1 MLYKGPS
8 KLTQYIVFCFYIPRK
23 SKLPP
28 NHNTSPPQQNTITHT
43 PIPMHYALAATNASR
58 YHRAPPV
65 DPPTDAPSTSATP
78 GWRDQLASLRAWLA
92 DLFAPLQC
100 SKRPT
105 KRVATASTQ
114 TEPSSPPPSPAT
126 SDPSP
131 APVPSA
137 ASATAPPLPPTT
149 PAIVRDKVHAYV
161 DAWYEANHD
170 GVDLGR
176 IDLPLI
182 GEVDVFPDE
191 REKALYRKVFT
202 LALTN
207 LLEVEV
213 KVAGVPMRL
222 AVVKEAEGK
231 PGGGGG

>member
-1 MLYKGPS
+1 
-8 KLTQYIVFCFYIPRK
+8 
-23 SKLPP
+23 
-28 NHNTSPPQQNTITHT
+28 
-43 PIPMHYALAATNASR
+43 MHYALAATNASR

-65 DPPTDAPSTSATP
+65 NPPTDAPHTAATP
-78 GWRDQLASLRAWLA
+78 SWRDHLASLRAWLA
-92 DLFAPLQC
+92 DLFTPLQC

-114 TEPSSPPPSPAT
+114 TEPPSPPPSSPPPS
-126 SDPSP
+126 DPP
-131 APVPSA
+131 PTPVPSA
-137 ASATAPPLPPTT
+137 AVAPTPPLPPTA
-149 PAIVRDKVHAYV
+149 PGIVRDKVHAYV

-222 AVVKEAEGK
+222 AVVEEEGN
-231 PGGGGG
+231 PGGGAGGGG

>member
-1 MLYKGPS
+1 
-8 KLTQYIVFCFYIPRK
+8 
-23 SKLPP
+23 
-28 NHNTSPPQQNTITHT
+28 
-43 PIPMHYALAATNASR
+43 MHYALAATNASR

-65 DPPTDAPSTSATP
+65 DPPTDAPSTAATP
-78 GWRDQLASLRAWLA
+78 PSWRDQLASLRAWLA

-114 TEPSSPPPSPAT
+114 TEPPSPPPSPAT

-131 APVPSA
+131 APVSSA
-137 ASATAPPLPPTT
+137 AAAPTPPIPPTA

-191 REKALYRKVFT
+191 REKALYRKMFT

-222 AVVKEAEGK
+222 AVVEEGEQGEQGGGS
-231 PGGGGG
+231 GGGGG

>member
-1 MLYKGPS
+1 
-8 KLTQYIVFCFYIPRK
+8 
-23 SKLPP
+23 
-28 NHNTSPPQQNTITHT
+28 
-43 PIPMHYALAATNASR
+43 MHYALAATNASH

-65 DPPTDAPSTSATP
+65 DPPTDAASTAATP
-78 GWRDQLASLRAWLA
+78 PSWRDQLVSLRAWLA

-105 KRVATASTQ
+105 KRVTTASTQ
-114 TEPSSPPPSPAT
+114 TEPPSPPT

-137 ASATAPPLPPTT
+137 AAAAPTPPLPLTT

-222 AVVKEAEGK
+222 AVVEEAEGQ
-231 PGGGGG
+231 PGGAGG

>member
-1 MLYKGPS
+1 
-8 KLTQYIVFCFYIPRK
+8 
-23 SKLPP
+23 
-28 NHNTSPPQQNTITHT
+28 
-43 PIPMHYALAATNASR
+43 MHYALAATNASR

-65 DPPTDAPSTSATP
+65 DPSTDAPSTTTTTTTTITP
-78 GWRDQLASLRAWLA
+78 SWRDQLASLRAWLA

-100 SKRPT
+100 GKRPT
-105 KRVATASTQ
+105 KRLATTSASTQ
-114 TEPSSPPPSPAT
+114 TEPPSPPPSPPT
-126 SDPSP
+126 SEPSP
-131 APVPSA
+131 APIPSA
-137 ASATAPPLPPTT
+137 AATLTPSLPPTT

-222 AVVKEAEGK
+222 AVVEEEAEQ
-231 PGGGGG
+231 GGGGG

>member
-1 MLYKGPS
+1 M
-8 KLTQYIVFCFYIPRK
+8 Q
-23 SKLPP
+23 
-28 NHNTSPPQQNTITHT
+28 
-43 PIPMHYALAATNASR
+43 YALAATNASR

-65 DPPTDAPSTSATP
+65 DPPTDAPSTAATP
-78 GWRDQLASLRAWLA
+78 PNWRDQLASLRAWLA

-100 SKRPT
+100 SKRHT
-105 KRVATASTQ
+105 KRVVTASTQ
-114 TEPSSPPPSPAT
+114 TEPSSPPPSPA
-126 SDPSP
+126 
-131 APVPSA
+131 PVPSA
-137 ASATAPPLPPTT
+137 AAAPTPPLPPTT

-222 AVVKEAEGK
+222 TVVEEAEGK

>member
-1 MLYKGPS
+1 
-8 KLTQYIVFCFYIPRK
+8 
-23 SKLPP
+23 
-28 NHNTSPPQQNTITHT
+28 
-43 PIPMHYALAATNASR
+43 MHYALAATNASR

-65 DPPTDAPSTSATP
+65 DPPTDAPSTAATP
-78 GWRDQLASLRAWLA
+78 SWRDQLASLRAWLA

-114 TEPSSPPPSPAT
+114 TEPPSPPT

-131 APVPSA
+131 APPSRRRRPYA
-137 ASATAPPLPPTT
+137 APPPTA
-149 PAIVRDKVHAYV
+149 PAIVHDKVHAYV

-182 GEVDVFPDE
+182 GEVDVFPTNA
-191 REKALYRKVFT
+191 RRCAARCSRSLM
-202 LALTN
+202 N

-213 KVAGVPMRL
+213 KGWRAD
-222 AVVKEAEGK
+222 A
-231 PGGGGG
+231 GGGGGGEAGGGGVTCSHTSPTFPLQSTD

>member
-1 MLYKGPS
+1 MRL
-8 KLTQYIVFCFYIPRK
+8 
-23 SKLPP
+23 
-28 NHNTSPPQQNTITHT
+28 
-43 PIPMHYALAATNASR
+43 PIPPHPR
-58 YHRAPPV
+58 R
-65 DPPTDAPSTSATP
+65 
-78 GWRDQLASLRAWLA
+78 
-92 DLFAPLQC
+92 
-100 SKRPT
+100 
-105 KRVATASTQ
+105 
-114 TEPSSPPPSPAT
+114 
-126 SDPSP
+126 SDPSRPSVGGADAAAITPRSPP
-131 APVPSA
+131 AP
-137 ASATAPPLPPTT
+137 TA

-222 AVVKEAEGK
+222 AVVEEEGK
-231 PGGGGG
+231 PGGAGG

>member
-1 MLYKGPS
+1 
-8 KLTQYIVFCFYIPRK
+8 
-23 SKLPP
+23 
-28 NHNTSPPQQNTITHT
+28 
-43 PIPMHYALAATNASR
+43 MHYALAATNASR

-65 DPPTDAPSTSATP
+65 APPTDAPSTAATP
-78 GWRDQLASLRAWLA
+78 SWRDQLASLRAWLA

-105 KRVATASTQ
+105 KRVATTSTQ
-114 TEPSSPPPSPAT
+114 TEPPSPPT

-131 APVPSA
+131 APQSSA
-137 ASATAPPLPPTT
+137 AAAPPPLAPTT

-161 DAWYEANHD
+161 DAWYKANHD

-191 REKALYRKVFT
+191 REKALYRKVFM

-222 AVVKEAEGK
+222 AVVEEGEQGAGD
-231 PGGGGG
+231 GGGG

>member
-1 MLYKGPS
+1 
-8 KLTQYIVFCFYIPRK
+8 
-23 SKLPP
+23 
-28 NHNTSPPQQNTITHT
+28 
-43 PIPMHYALAATNASR
+43 MHYALAATNASR

-65 DPPTDAPSTSATP
+65 APPTDAPSTSATP
-78 GWRDQLASLRAWLA
+78 SWRDQLASLRAWLA

-100 SKRPT
+100 SKRPS

-114 TEPSSPPPSPAT
+114 TEPPSPPT

-137 ASATAPPLPPTT
+137 AAAPTPPIPPTA

-161 DAWYEANHD
+161 DAWYQANHD

>member
-1 MLYKGPS
+1 
-8 KLTQYIVFCFYIPRK
+8 
-23 SKLPP
+23 
-28 NHNTSPPQQNTITHT
+28 
-43 PIPMHYALAATNASR
+43 MHYALAATNASR

-65 DPPTDAPSTSATP
+65 NPPTDAPSTAATP
-78 GWRDQLASLRAWLA
+78 PPNWRDQLASLRAWLA

-114 TEPSSPPPSPAT
+114 TEPPSPPPSPPV

-131 APVPSA
+131 TPPGSSSSSTAAAAP
-137 ASATAPPLPPTT
+137 TPLPLTT
-149 PAIVRDKVHAYV
+149 PVIVRDKVHAYV

-222 AVVKEAEGK
+222 AVVEEEEGK
-231 PGGGGG
+231 PGGAGG

>member
-1 MLYKGPS
+1 
-8 KLTQYIVFCFYIPRK
+8 
-23 SKLPP
+23 
-28 NHNTSPPQQNTITHT
+28 
-43 PIPMHYALAATNASR
+43 MHYALAATNASR

-65 DPPTDAPSTSATP
+65 DPLTDAPSTAATP
-78 GWRDQLASLRAWLA
+78 PSWRDQLASLRAWLA

-114 TEPSSPPPSPAT
+114 TEPPSPPT

-131 APVPSA
+131 VPSA
-137 ASATAPPLPPTT
+137 TAAPTPPRLPTT
-149 PAIVRDKVHAYV
+149 PTIVRDKVHAYV

-222 AVVKEAEGK
+222 AVVEEEGK
-231 PGGGGG
+231 PGGAGG

>member
-1 MLYKGPS
+1 
-8 KLTQYIVFCFYIPRK
+8 
-23 SKLPP
+23 
-28 NHNTSPPQQNTITHT
+28 
-43 PIPMHYALAATNASR
+43 MHYALAATNASR

-65 DPPTDAPSTSATP
+65 DPLTDAPSTAATP
-78 GWRDQLASLRAWLA
+78 PSWRDQLASLRAWLA

-100 SKRPT
+100 GKRPA
-105 KRVATASTQ
+105 KRVATATASTQ
-114 TEPSSPPPSPAT
+114 TEPPPSSSPT

-131 APVPSA
+131 TPVPSA
-137 ASATAPPLPPTT
+137 AVAPTPPLSPTT

-222 AVVKEAEGK
+222 AVVEEGEQ
-231 PGGGGG
+231 GGGGA

>member
-1 MLYKGPS
+1 M
-8 KLTQYIVFCFYIPRK
+8 
-23 SKLPP
+23 
-28 NHNTSPPQQNTITHT
+28 
-43 PIPMHYALAATNASR
+43 
-58 YHRAPPV
+58 
-65 DPPTDAPSTSATP
+65 
-78 GWRDQLASLRAWLA
+78 
-92 DLFAPLQC
+92 
-100 SKRPT
+100 
-105 KRVATASTQ
+105 
-114 TEPSSPPPSPAT
+114 

-131 APVPSA
+131 TPPGSSSTT
-137 ASATAPPLPPTT
+137 ASATTPSIPPTAPT
-149 PAIVRDKVHAYV
+149 IVREKVHAYV

-207 LLEVEV
+207 LLEVEI

-222 AVVKEAEGK
+222 AVVEEEEQGGES
-231 PGGGGG
+231 GGGGG

>member
-1 MLYKGPS
+1 
-8 KLTQYIVFCFYIPRK
+8 
-23 SKLPP
+23 
-28 NHNTSPPQQNTITHT
+28 
-43 PIPMHYALAATNASR
+43 MHYALAATNASR

-65 DPPTDAPSTSATP
+65 NPPTDAPSTAATP
-78 GWRDQLASLRAWLA
+78 PSWRDQLASLRAWLA
-92 DLFAPLQC
+92 DLFARLQC

-105 KRVATASTQ
+105 KHVATASTQ
-114 TEPSSPPPSPAT
+114 TESLSPPPTSPPS

-137 ASATAPPLPPTT
+137 AAAPTPPLPPTT

-222 AVVKEAEGK
+222 AVVEEEGEQ
-231 PGGGGG
+231 GGGGG